1 MPKLT
6 INREKFNPKKDGL
19 SENNE
24 KIQYADMPEDMMKKK
39 KKGKITIRKSKGNT
53 KENITGA
60 RANTRDTVKKAFDQG
75 RLDYEK
81 KIGDMIERMK

>member
-19 SENNE
+19 MESDAE
-24 KIQYADMPEDMMKKK
+24 IQYADMPDEIMKKK
-39 KKGKITIRKSKGNT
+39 KKGKIIIRKSKGNT
-53 KENITGA
+53 KENIIDA
-60 RANTRDTVKKAFDQG
+60 RANTRDTVKKSFDQG

-81 KIGDMIERMK
+81 KIGEMIERMK